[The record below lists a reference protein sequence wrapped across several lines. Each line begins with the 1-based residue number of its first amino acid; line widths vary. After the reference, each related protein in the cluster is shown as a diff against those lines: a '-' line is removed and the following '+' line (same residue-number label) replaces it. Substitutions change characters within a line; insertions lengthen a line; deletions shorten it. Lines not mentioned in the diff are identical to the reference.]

1 MNTIL
6 VKKFIVS
13 SFIILSLITSGFIG
27 ILVFHGILD
36 EGNWSAEAATIR
48 YVGGTG
54 PGNYTKIQE
63 AIDNANPGD
72 TIYVW
77 NGTYHE
83 NVIVNKSVTL
93 IGNGTTKTTID
104 GGGTSDVMKIT
115 VDWVNV
121 SGFKIIN
128 SGSQSLPNR
137 DAGIELYA
145 VENVTISNNT
155 CSNNYIGIFVDS
167 SKSNTII
174 NNTCNSNIANDLYLS
189 YSDSNKLINNNLQSI
204 CLSGIRLYR
213 SKLNEINNNKCDSK
227 TGSGMVIKESDN
239 NILTNNTCNWNTLHG
254 IEFMKSGSNRINHN
268 TCNLNTYY
276 GIVLEKS
283 SSNIFENNTWLY
295 NEFGISAY
303 GSDSLTIRNNTA
315 SVNLVGI
322 YLDESPNCKIMS
334 NFCNNNNHGIF
345 VSTSNYTTIEN
356 SHCNRNTDDGIH
368 FYNSNSSTVANNSF
382 SSNLDSGLTLTETI
396 SSTILKNNMYLCGL
410 EIYGTKPEYWN
421 SHTIDTS
428 NNIDNKPIYYRKF
441 RSGGTIPIDAG
452 QVILA
457 NCTNIQIEKL
467 SIKNA
472 NPAVAIA
479 FSSFNTVTNNT
490 LLENTNGVYLY
501 SSNSNIISNNNCSFN
516 RYRGIDLRYS
526 SNNRIDNNTCIS
538 NYVSGI
544 FLYYSES
551 NTITNNNVSSSIN
564 RGILLN
570 SSIKNTIF
578 HNDIQFNDQHGLYII
593 DSSRNNIY
601 HNNIIENAIQA
612 VELEASHYNE
622 WDNGNGEGNYWSDY
636 IGLDNGAY
644 GRVAS
649 DGIGD
654 TQLLHLDL
662 DKYPFIKRSGWLY
675 PARPILIDPG
685 DFDSDGNFLV
695 SWPTNRGTIGF
706 ILEEDTDLNFNSSTV
721 VYEGPE
727 QAFQV
732 KNRNNNTYY
741 YRLKAYSEQNVSH
754 WSNIVDIT
762 VDWVPDR
769 PQNLSASV
777 FQAGNALNLSWD
789 LNSVDTKEYNIH
801 YKTNDVWIF
810 LVSVTHPKH
819 SFDHSDL
826 KDGLEYHYRIEAIDG
841 RGQSSGFSASISA
854 IPMDSIAPAPPTGL
868 SIDKNKTT
876 HHSIKLIWEANT
888 EDDLKGYNLYKSN
901 FTNPDDPWD
910 LMGNTRKGQ
919 EDFVISNL
927 EERKEYYFAITAFD
941 EVPNESVYSNTV
953 SETTK
958 LGPHGPEIFN
968 SIADIEIL
976 EDSYDDTSIN
986 LYDWFSDINDDPL
999 TFECEGEKHIKVT
1012 IYQKNGTVV
1021 LKPDNDWN
1029 GNETLTFYASDGE
1042 YVISDKV
1049 MINVLPIND
1058 PPMNV
1063 QILAPQNG
1071 SKFDYGQPVYFRGT
1085 YDDPDLPDD
1094 NLTFNWSSSIDS
1106 ILGED
1111 IPLTVITLSPGEHII
1126 TLTVTDS
1133 GNNSCIAN
1141 VTITVLKVNKS
1152 LEDDTDMSLI
1162 MTSVS
1167 AIIIVILLILILFL
1181 ILKRKKEDKKTG
1193 TEKKKP
1199 VTDQKFI
1206 AHSPQLPLSSKR
1218 PFDPTTVQRFTPL
1231 PAKPLIS
1238 KSTVTPKLTPASP
1251 SPTRIQ
1257 PDITKIIISGNAYII
1272 QTKGPVF
1279 GLNIFEKELVK
1290 TKNRGLCITRT
1301 HPSKLKRSAILDNVT
1316 KIWLSKTP
1324 EKDSVSPGNLTK
1336 IAHIISQF
1344 LKANPKG
1351 IILLD
1356 GLDYLIINND
1366 FPRVL
1371 KFVEAEHEKIVLSKS
1386 VLLIPISPSTMSTKN
1401 YEILEKELINTIK
1414 DPRYFA

>member
-13 SFIILSLITSGFIG
+13 SFIILSLVTTGFIG
-27 ILVFHGILD
+27 ILVFDGILD
-36 EGNWSAEAATIR
+36 EGEWTAEAATMR
-48 YVGGTG
+48 NVGGTG
-54 PGNYTKIQE
+54 PGNYSKIQD
-63 AIDNANPGD
+63 AIDNANAGD

-83 NVIVNKSVTL
+83 NVIVNKTLTL

-104 GGGTSDVMKIT
+104 GGGVGDVMKIT
-115 VDWVNV
+115 ANWVNV

-145 VENVTISNNT
+145 VQNVTISNNT

-204 CLSGIRLYR
+204 CLSGIRLYS

-254 IEFMKSGSNRINHN
+254 IEFMKSVSNKINHN

-276 GIVLEKS
+276 GIVLENS
-283 SSNIFENNTWLY
+283 SSNSMENNTWLY

-303 GSDSLTIRNNTA
+303 RSDSLTIRNNTA

-322 YLDESPNCKIMS
+322 YLDESDNCKIIR
-334 NFCNNNNHGIF
+334 NFCHNNNHGIF
-345 VSTSNYTTIEN
+345 VSTSKSTTIEN
-356 SHCNRNTDDGIH
+356 SFCNRNIDDGIH
-368 FYNSNSSTVANNSF
+368 FFNSESNFVINNSLD
-382 SSNLDSGLTLTETI
+382 SNMDSGLTLTKTN
-396 SSTILKNNMYLCGL
+396 SSTILNNNMYSCGL

-421 SHTIDTS
+421 THTIDTS
-428 NNIDNKPIYYRKF
+428 NTIDNKPIYYRKF

-472 NPAVAIA
+472 NPAVALA
-479 FSSFNTVTNNT
+479 YSSSNTITNNT

-516 RYRGIDLRYS
+516 RFRGIDLRYS
-526 SNNRIDNNTCIS
+526 LNNRIDNNTCIS
-538 NYVSGI
+538 NYLNGI

-551 NTITNNNVSSSIN
+551 NTITNNNVSSSYK
-564 RGILLN
+564 RGIFLN
-570 SSIKNTIF
+570 YSIKNTII
-578 HNDIQFNDQHGLYII
+578 HNDIQFNSQHGLYII

-601 HNNIIENAIQA
+601 HNNIIQNTVQA
-612 VELEASHYNE
+612 VELEASHNNE

-636 IGLDNGAY
+636 VGLDNGAY
-644 GRVAS
+644 TRVVG

-654 TQLLHLDL
+654 TQLPHLDL
-662 DKYPFIKRSGWLY
+662 DKYPFIRRSGWLY
-675 PARPILIDPG
+675 PARPILNDPG

-695 SWPTNRGTIGF
+695 SWPTNRGTLGF
-706 ILEEDTDLNFNSSTV
+706 ILEEDNNIKFNSSKV
-721 VYEGPE
+721 VYEGSDLTF
-727 QAFQV
+727 QANNR
-732 KNRNNNTYY
+732 KNGTYY
-741 YRLKAYSEQNVSH
+741 YRLKAYSNHNVSL
-754 WSNIVDIT
+754 WSNIVTIT
-762 VDWVPDR
+762 VDCIPDE
-769 PQNLSASV
+769 PQNLSVSIYPS
-777 FQAGNALNLSWD
+777 GNALNLSW
-789 LNSVDTKEYNIH
+789 NPNNVDTKEYNIQ
-801 YKTNDVWIF
+801 YRTDNVWTS
-810 LVSVTHPKH
+810 LTTVPHPKH
-819 SFDHSDL
+819 SYDHSEL
-826 KDGLEYHYRIEAIDG
+826 KDGLEYHYRIEALDA
-841 RGQSSGFSASISA
+841 RGQSSGFSASMSA
-854 IPMDSIAPAPPTGL
+854 IPMDSIAPASPTGL

-876 HHSIKLIWEANT
+876 YNSINLVWEANIE
-888 EDDLKGYNLYKSN
+888 EDVMGYNIYRSN
-901 FTNPDDPWD
+901 PWEP
-910 LMGNTRKGQ
+910 MGKTSKGV
-919 EDFVISNL
+919 EVFIVSNL
-927 EERKEYYFAITAFD
+927 SEDSEYHFVITAFD
-941 EVPNESVYSNTV
+941 EVPNESSYSNTV
-953 SETTK
+953 SETTI
-958 LGPHGPEIFN
+958 LGPHAPEILN
-968 SIADIEIL
+968 SIADFEIM
-976 EDSYDDTSIN
+976 EDGYDDSSIN
-986 LYDWFSDINDDPL
+986 LYHWFKDINGDLL
-999 TFECEGEKHIKVT
+999 TFECKGNKHIKVI
-1012 IYQKNGTVV
+1012 IYQENGTVV
-1021 LKPDNDWN
+1021 LKPDKDWN

-1071 SKFDYGQPVYFRGT
+1071 SKFDYGQPIYFRGT

-1094 NLTFNWSSSIDS
+1094 NLTFNWSSSIKGNF
-1106 ILGED
+1106 GEG
-1111 IPLTVITLSPGEHII
+1111 IQLTGIKLLPGIHII
-1126 TLTVTDS
+1126 TLNVTDRE
-1133 GNNSCIAN
+1133 NNSCFAKVN
-1141 VTITVLKVNKS
+1141 ITVLKVNKS

-1162 MTSVS
+1162 MVSVS

-1181 ILKRKKEDKKTG
+1181 ILKRKKEDKKIEL
-1193 TEKKKP
+1193 EKKKTVP
-1199 VTDQKFI
+1199 DQRSI
-1206 AHSPQLPLSSKR
+1206 APSPQLPTPSKR
-1218 PFDPTTVQRFTPL
+1218 PFPPVTGQRFAPY

-1238 KSTVTPKLTPASP
+1238 KSIITPKPIPAVSTP
-1251 SPTRIQ
+1251 PTIK
-1257 PDITKIIISGNAYII
+1257 PELTKIIEFGNAYII

-1344 LKANPKG
+1344 LKTYPKG
-1351 IILLD
+1351 IILFD
-1356 GLDYLIINND
+1356 GLEYLINNND